1 MKQRLYY
8 LDALRTMAILMM
20 LQGHWISGL
29 LDTTSVDINSL
40 GYQIWKYCRG
50 FTAPVFFTLS
60 GWVFSY
66 LLFAHPQKGIQNPRV
81 SKGLKRAL
89 ELLFWGYL
97 LRLNIWSLFDG
108 YPNRSFFLPD
118 VLQIIG
124 LSLLL
129 LLALYFISRFYA
141 SIYGLICLAG
151 GLIIFFYEPLYS
163 TLVFPEL
170 PSFIAAYLTKA
181 EGGVFYLFP
190 WLGYVLIGGF
200 LGSFSNE
207 ASLLSTKSWILL
219 SLLVGLSL
227 IFFSSKLLIL
237 IHQGWGWELPRAIA
251 YNNYLFIRLGDVLV
265 CIAFF
270 KMLEPR
276 LRQHYWSLIGRHT
289 FSIYIVHYFLL
300 YGSLSGYG
308 AYKFWSKSMSLSLVL
323 FSALLFILVCLGLVF
338 AYTHYKETFL
348 KRFQK

>member
-8 LDALRTMAILMM
+8 LDALRAMAILMM
-20 LQGHWISGL
+20 LQGHWISDL
-29 LDTTSVDINSL
+29 LDTTTVDINSL
-40 GYQIWKYCRG
+40 GYRIWKYCRG
-50 FTAPVFFTLS
+50 FTAPVFFTIS

-66 LLFAHPQKGIQNPRV
+66 LLFVHPQKGIQNPRV
-81 SKGLKRAL
+81 SKGLKRVL

-129 LLALYFISRFYA
+129 LLGLYFISRFYA

-151 GLIIFFYEPLYS
+151 GLIIFFTEPLYS

-170 PSFIAAYLTKA
+170 PGFIAAYLTKA

-200 LGSFSNE
+200 LGSFSNK

-237 IHQGWGWELPRAIA
+237 IYQGWEWELPRAIA

-270 KMLEPR
+270 KMLEPW
-276 LRQHYWSLIGRHT
+276 LRQRYWSLIGRNT
-289 FSIYIVHYFLL
+289 FPIYIVHYFIL

-308 AYKFWSKSMSLSLVL
+308 AYKYWSKSMSLSLVF

-338 AYTHYKETFL
+338 AYTHCKETFL
-348 KRFQK
+348 KRLQK